1 MEYCGLSMPGLDN
14 PGYHKISNYFG
25 KFLGIFW
32 KTKILVIDFDF
43 QDFLPNTI
51 PDFDIRDFD
60 IRDFDLWDLVIQDFD
75 IRVIDIR
82 DRY

>member
-1 MEYCGLSMPGLDN
+1 MPGLDN

-43 QDFLPNTI
+43 QDFLPNGI
-51 PDFDIRDFD
+51 
-60 IRDFDLWDLVIQDFD
+60 WDFD
-75 IRVIDIR
+75 IRVIDTR
-82 DRY
+82 DIDFGILAVNDLSSICTSKLRSIIIYY